1 MIHHDFS
8 MLLSFQSDK
17 NFVPIINIMIY
28 IPNTDGY
35 KEALTDKLVKDFLAI
50 NFSRSMTEKKI

>member
-1 MIHHDFS
+1 

-35 KEALTDKLVKDFLAI
+35 KEALTDKLVKEFLVI
-50 NFSRSMTEKKI
+50 TFSKSMTEKKI